1 MNPTRLTVR
10 WIPARIRQLYLPCL
24 LPVLLA
30 GSSLAHASASAPED
44 MAALY
49 KATCAICH
57 EVPETKAPPT
67 DTLRRLPAANI
78 LMAMEFGKMQPQAS
92 VLKQEQRVKLAKWLA
107 ADEDAKRD
115 AWIAANACAKETQC
129 R

>member
-1 MNPTRLTVR
+1 MRMLTPIVVSMTAGTGR
-10 WIPARIRQLYLPCL
+10 RILAALLILPLGWSPA
-24 LPVLLA
+24 
-30 GSSLAHASASAPED
+30 ASASAAAPDD

-49 KATCAICH
+49 KTTCAICH

-92 VLKQEQRVKLAKWLA
+92 VLKQEQRVKLA
-107 ADEDAKRD
+107 
-115 AWIAANACAKETQC
+115 
-129 R
+129 